1 MDPLRFSRLRLMGRS
16 AAHYAAYE
24 EPDTSSMEVGT
35 AADRLVF
42 GTGPVLAY
50 PGAQRRGQAYELF
63 CADNPGALIL
73 TQKDAAKAFGIA
85 EAVAACNDAA
95 RLLTCGVAQQ
105 TMLWNFQGR
114 PCRGTPDVRGEGYL
128 ADLKTG
134 ETSDPRRFAWKLR
147 TFAYHAQ
154 MAWYESGVQFSGVA
168 PAPITNSY
176 IVAVEQAP
184 PHVVTVFRLTDRAIE
199 LGARLWRTW
208 FEQLMVCEA
217 SGDFPPYSQAIVEL
231 DLPDDEEIPD
241 IGDAAEVVESTR

>member
-16 AAHYAAYE
+16 PAHYAAYQ
-24 EPDTSSMEVGT
+24 EPDTTSMEVGT

-50 PGAQRRGQAYELF
+50 PGAVRRGKEYDAF
-63 CADNPGALIL
+63 CERNPGALIL
-73 TQKDAAKAFGIA
+73 TQKDAAKALGIA
-85 EAVAACNDAA
+85 EAVFECADAH
-95 RLLTCGVAQQ
+95 RLLTGGVAQQ
-105 TMLWNFQGR
+105 TMLWNFQDR
-114 PCRGTPDVRGEGYL
+114 ACRGTPDVRGESYI

-154 MAWYESGVQFSGVA
+154 MAWYESGVQLSGL
-168 PAPITNSY
+168 PPITDSY
-176 IVAVEQAP
+176 IVAVEQVP

-208 FEQLMVCEA
+208 FEQLQICEA
-217 SGDFPPYSQAIVEL
+217 SGDFPPYSQSIVDL
-231 DLPDDEEIPD
+231 DVPDDEDIPELA
-241 IGDAAEVVESTR
+241 DAAEIVESTL